1 MLVSQDDGALLCS
14 HWTQINT
21 SSYGKGE
28 RVNTNLWNGLRLAMS
43 IIFISIYLQSGATEI
58 HLHLKLKGVALLWIF
73 NQQLSN
79 RIGGFYP
86 KHKQKICLKASK
98 RVGQI
103 WWCNHLNV

>member
-1 MLVSQDDGALLCS
+1 M
-14 HWTQINT
+14 NT
-21 SSYGKGE
+21 STYGKGE
-28 RVNTNLWNGLRLAMS
+28 RVNTNVWNGLFCHLFICLAMS
-43 IIFISIYLQSGATEI
+43 IIFISIYLQSGATGI
-58 HLHLKLKGVALLWIF
+58 HLHLKLKGAALLWIF

-103 WWCNHLNV
+103 WWCDNLNKI